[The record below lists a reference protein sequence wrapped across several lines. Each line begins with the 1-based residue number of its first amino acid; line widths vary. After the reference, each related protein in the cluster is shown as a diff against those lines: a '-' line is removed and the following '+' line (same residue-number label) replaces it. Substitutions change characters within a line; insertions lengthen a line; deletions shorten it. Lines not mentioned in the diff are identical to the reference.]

1 MPSPQDLIGVELNG
15 ERGRYRLEKF
25 LGEGLTANV
34 YVATATWRDLDESEQ
49 VAVKVM
55 RPGLG
60 AQEASRYRAEAT
72 HLSELQ
78 GARAAAAPTF
88 HERFKTGLPEAPE
101 ALALELMRGRQV
113 VDLLRAEGPL
123 AEQEGLSLGLQLAE
137 LLQTL
142 HQIGRTY
149 TDFKFENLWWQRD
162 AGQLKVTDWNVL
174 SERGQLERVSTDL
187 LRASRYLYA
196 VLTGG
201 DAREQGGIVVTP
213 FMQHPSWP
221 SLSIA
226 CQSALRKGLHRYPDQ
241 RYQLAAEMVEEVQR
255 VQRYWQDAP
264 DGQLRLV
271 RRRVEAPYNRTTFE
285 QAREILDVLRK
296 REAQGE
302 RFSPADQAQLDE
314 LWTIVDERLRKEQS
328 AMEVGRH
335 QFNGGS
341 WQEAEK
347 WFVQAVGDNPWDL
360 AAWRWREAARA
371 GLVTSEYQGYK
382 DDVAEGVDALN
393 SGEGE
398 YERAEHLLARHAIP
412 ALSGLVAE
420 ARLRRLLHEG
430 VRLATQ
436 GKALVDQGKGDT
448 AEADDI
454 FNRAQRAFLG
464 AADALNAIAPKDY
477 RDQLQQDPDIGDPA
491 KRGRELVDQRRAA
504 AAEAGRRLRSAE
516 EKAQAGDWA
525 GVAQDLTVGLEAVPG
540 EARLLDASLRHGQEQ
555 LRSGRPQVASD
566 LLALASRYEAP
577 GARLWWRAAVGAAAC
592 SQLLSENR
600 WTAGLDA
607 LDATLALSLDA
618 EAQSAVAGSLQ
629 RALDA
634 ALEPAAASA
643 SLPELLRLLTKPASV
658 ARLDSGL
665 ASWADAID
673 QRWADLVAANI
684 ESGLPQSPLGVLE
697 QAEVALKAAPSDVTK
712 AQLAQRLVEPLTRS
726 LALTPATGDADQS
739 ASALAQ
745 AERLLAL
752 SSELAASP
760 WAAAVN
766 AYRAELA
773 QVKEM
778 HREARF
784 EEDQRLIESL
794 MKAGDKDSLEQA
806 RTRLDEAQK
815 LTPAGTKQSEG
826 LAILAGRLAQLEDGL
841 LSGTERRSRIDA
853 LQADFDA
860 RLAGARSET
869 DFAALERELDE
880 VQRQARSLQD
890 SALIEAIAAKLAI
903 EGAVWNRRGEAQP
916 LEQGL
921 ADTRARIAAAE
932 TLAATPGGAAAR
944 DSLWRELNAIAAALL
959 AIHPGHSD
967 AVRAQQDY
975 KQAVGALALH
985 QRVAYVEAVTA
996 ELGEPLQQLR
1006 QADVYWRTAEPERA
1020 RQALASLP
1028 ADWQEMDRVQ
1038 ELDRRIEQGN
1048 QYLAAVQTLKSM
1060 DLLDERFDQELGAV
1074 LRMELPSDY
1083 LAKSG
1088 LVAWTQAKR
1097 TSAVQAWSGSDGRSA
1112 TKAPRLLAQA
1122 VAADQA
1128 ARLVDRAQQGGPW
1141 PAESPPLD
1149 SHGFVQQAL
1158 ARQGSKDN
1166 ARGQAEALLREL
1178 PLTPQP
1184 AALGRQVGSAAKE
1197 QLANSGQE
1205 RRARLLK
1212 VIAAVA
1218 GGLALLALLA
1228 AVAGWLWPG
1237 FLPNSRPSLLA
1248 AAATATANPPTPEI
1262 VRETVEVT
1270 VVVTATSLPTNT
1282 PRPTDTPMLTPTPTE
1297 TPIPE
1302 PTEPPA
1308 YQDADRILEA
1318 LAGISTAA
1326 ELPDVTP
1333 VPEAPAITDVVALLD
1348 DGDEDVVFNQENI
1361 LGAALTSITTLGT
1374 LGGMRYLDLA
1384 SFTGTD
1390 VPLYAWPTVT
1400 LAPAGTYR
1408 LLVFIPN
1415 DNGTVEADYSVEQLQ
1430 TDGQALSLSINQAEK
1445 RRINQKNYNNQWVD
1459 LGVFEVPEPGD
1470 LRVVAQALR
1479 GTSGTQRAA
1488 YDAVAIIR
1496 SQ

>member
-34 YVATATWRDLDESEQ
+34 YVATATWHALDESEQ

-162 AGQLKVTDWNVL
+162 VGQLKVTDWNVL

-213 FMQHPSWP
+213 FMQHLRWP
-221 SLSIA
+221 TLSIA
-226 CQSALRKGLHRYPDQ
+226 CQSVLRKGLHRYPDQ
-241 RYQLAAEMVEEVQR
+241 RYQSAQEMVEEVQR

-314 LWTIVDERLRKEQS
+314 LWTIVDERLSKEES
-328 AMEVGRH
+328 ALEVGRH

-393 SGEGE
+393 KGE
-398 YERAEHLLARHAIP
+398 YERAEQRLARHAIP
-412 ALSGLVAE
+412 ALGGLVAE
-420 ARLRRLLHEG
+420 ARLRRLLQEG

-464 AADALNAIAPKDY
+464 AADALNAITPKDY

-516 EKAQAGDWA
+516 EKAQAGDWTGA
-525 GVAQDLTVGLEAVPG
+525 AQDLTAGLEAVPG

-607 LDATLALSLDA
+607 LDATVALSLDA

-665 ASWADAID
+665 ASWADTID

-760 WAAAVN
+760 WAAAVD

-853 LQADFDA
+853 LLADFDA

-880 VQRQARSLQD
+880 AQRQARSLQD

-932 TLAATPGGAAAR
+932 TIAATPGGAAAR

-1166 ARGQAEALLREL
+1166 ARGRAEALLREL

-1205 RRARLLK
+1205 RRARLFK
-1212 VIAAVA
+1212 VVAAVA

-1248 AAATATANPPTPEI
+1248 AAATATANPPTPQI
-1262 VRETVEVT
+1262 VRETVEVQVIVT
-1270 VVVTATSLPTNT
+1270 VTPLPPTNT
-1282 PRPTDTPMLTPTPTE
+1282 PVSAETPTPTE
-1297 TPIPE
+1297 TPVPE
-1302 PTEPPA
+1302 AALPPVYQDTVRIEAVLAGINAATQLPGVTPPTEPA
-1308 YQDADRILEA
+1308 TLDAVFA
-1318 LAGISTAA
+1318 
-1326 ELPDVTP
+1326 V
-1333 VPEAPAITDVVALLD
+1333 LD
-1348 DGDEDVVFNQENI
+1348 DGDDGARYNEEGVPNAGSTSRSN
-1361 LGAALTSITTLGT
+1361 LGL
-1374 LGGMRYLDLA
+1374 LGGMRYLNLA
-1384 SFTGTD
+1384 QVVSTE
-1390 VPLYAWPTVT
+1390 VPLYAWPVVT
-1400 LAPAGTYR
+1400 AAPSGAYR
-1408 LLVFIPN
+1408 LLVHIPAE
-1415 DNGTVEADYSVEQLQ
+1415 NGTVEAEYGVNLLRTDGTQLQ
-1430 TDGQALSLSINQAEK
+1430 LSINDEP
-1445 RRINQKNYNNQWVD
+1445 RRRLNQQEYSNQWID
-1459 LGVFEVPEPGD
+1459 LGVFEITEPGD
-1470 LRVVAQALR
+1470 LRIVAQAVR
-1479 GTSGTQRAA
+1479 TGAEDERAA

-1496 SQ
+1496 Q